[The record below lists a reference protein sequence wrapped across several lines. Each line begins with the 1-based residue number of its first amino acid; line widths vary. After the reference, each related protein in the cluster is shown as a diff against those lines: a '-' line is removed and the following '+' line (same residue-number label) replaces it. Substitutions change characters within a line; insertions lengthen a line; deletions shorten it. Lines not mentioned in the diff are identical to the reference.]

1 MEEGREIQV
10 LSVDIRVK
18 VGGVHWLSNCRRSS
32 ARLGTFGRRGSA
44 GDGGLGRSIGG
55 LGRSIGGLGRSRGW
69 SGVGQVRSIVQVSR
83 MLFDPRSFLTRL
95 PIPKGKSSVN
105 F

>member
-55 LGRSIGGLGRSRGW
+55 LGRSRGW